1 MMSGVT
7 EQQVF
12 MLFFAIIWGAVANV
26 QPRWKAFQWPLVGH
40 HRPATNRVLLS
51 VVVLNILPLLLFA
64 YVFWAL
70 KHHSAATPNYP
81 VAHLVFHGILPAF
94 ALFGCYRFWLAIVEA
109 CPNTFYSS
117 TAVPE
122 EYEHSEPTFR
132 TRIEPRD
139 PHAKDLPVVYLG
151 ATTARANLVAALFYV
166 LIGLVAPW
174 IAA

>member
-1 MMSGVT
+1 MGGVT

-51 VVVLNILPLLLFA
+51 LLLLNILPLVLFA

-70 KHHSAATPNYP
+70 KHHSTSPPDWP
-81 VAHLVFHGILPAF
+81 VVHLVFHGILPAF
-94 ALFGCYRFWLAIVEA
+94 ALFGCYRSWLAAVEA
-109 CPNTFYSS
+109 CPGSFYSATS
-117 TAVPE
+117 VPE
-122 EYEHSEPTFR
+122 QYEHAEPTYR
-132 TRIEPRD
+132 TKAEPRD
-139 PHAKDLPVVYLG
+139 PQGKDLPIVYLG
-151 ATTARANLVAALFYV
+151 ETTARANLVAAVIYI

-174 IAA
+174 VAA